1 MGGITKVIEIILL
14 SGGVVLPIVGMVDA
28 THSQLQSTSA
38 VVDVRAG
45 HLLPAVSLLFP
56 FERRAVK
63 AICFERG
70 DLTCIGEVGIHLPG
84 GVESGDVEFSHTKQS
99 CRTAEEATL
108 GGGEMPLGL
117 LCTSCY
123 LITAPALANAEVIVQ
138 NQSLAE
144 GETVVA
150 QCQCL

>member
-1 MGGITKVIEIILL
+1 
-14 SGGVVLPIVGMVDA
+14 
-28 THSQLQSTSA
+28 
-38 VVDVRAG
+38 
-45 HLLPAVSLLFP
+45 P

-70 DLTCIGEVGIHLPG
+70 DLTCFGEVGIHLPG
-84 GVESGDVEFSHTKQS
+84 GVESGDVELP
-99 CRTAEEATL
+99 RTQRGCSTAKEATL
-108 GGGEMPLGL
+108 GSREVAFGL
-117 LCTSCY
+117 LRAACH